1 MCTADFS
8 PVERNAF
15 LPCLLAVTLRAG
27 CAALALPVYAAA
39 TSAVAFA
46 ATTATATSTLNTVKT
61 VSATPVNGQADTITV
76 VAAPDNTF
84 RAGGDQLVPAF
95 LDGQIANGGRLGFL
109 GQQDA
114 NNVPFSIVG
123 FTSKLIQDQQARS
136 LADVLNNDASVQS
149 GYGYGNYAQ
158 TFVVRGFSLDG
169 DDISYGGL
177 YGILPRQMLPTEFAE
192 RIELLKGSSAFLNGV
207 PPGGT
212 GVGGTVNVEPKRA
225 GDEPLNRVSLDYTS
239 TSQEGGAFDLSRRYG
254 DNNQFGVRI
263 NGAHR
268 EGGTAIDDERRRMT
282 MGSVGLDY
290 RGDRFRSSLDV
301 GVVKQTVH
309 GGRPVVYLGT
319 ATKIPEAPSATSNYG
334 QPWAFTDTENE
345 FGMLRAEYDL
355 TDAWTTYG
363 AVGANHTHEYGKYAS
378 PTLSGDDGDATMS
391 RMTVPYFSDS
401 LSSQAGVR
409 GKFSTGFVKH
419 NVNLGMSTL
428 YSRTRSAYTLT
439 GTTISENIYHPV
451 NVSEPMTD
459 LYSGGDMG
467 DPGVTNRVRNYG
479 VALSDTL
486 SILDDRLQFTGGLRR
501 QNVVVYNYDYT
512 GAQSSSFDQ
521 TKVTPAF
528 GLVVKPWDHISL
540 YANHIEALQAGETAG
555 TQYNGV
561 LVSNGGQVS
570 GIETS
575 KQNEVGIKADYGRVA
590 GSLALFEIKK
600 PVGVYTPSSNGYVFG
615 NNGEVRN
622 RGLELNV
629 FGEPLFGVRINGS
642 MAWMDPQ
649 LTKTQDGT
657 YNGNDA
663 VGVPRYQM
671 VVGGEWDL
679 PGLTGLTATGKVIHT
694 GSQYADQA
702 NQLKV
707 DDWTR
712 LDLGVRYNMN
722 LPRNTIIWRAAIE
735 NVTNEKYWASAT
747 GGYLTQGDPREAKVS
762 MTVDF

>member
-1 MCTADFS
+1 MRTADLS
-8 PVERNAF
+8 PVGRKAP
-15 LPCLLAVTLRAG
+15 LPCLLAVIISAG
-27 CAALALPVYAAA
+27 CAAMALPAY
-39 TSAVAFA
+39 A
-46 ATTATATSTLNTVKT
+46 ATTTATVPTAA
-61 VSATPVNGQADTITV
+61 SATGTTDPTPGKTDTITV
-76 VAAPDNTF
+76 VAAPDNAF
-84 RAGGDQLVPAF
+84 RAGGDQLVPAY
-95 LDGQIANGGRLGFL
+95 LDGQIANGGRVGFL

-114 NNVPFSIVG
+114 SNVPFSIVG

-149 GYGYGNYAQ
+149 GYGYGNYAE

-169 DDISYGGL
+169 EDISYGGL

-212 GVGGTVNVEPKRA
+212 GVGGSVNVEPKRA

-239 TSQEGGAFDLSRRYG
+239 KSQVGGAFDVARRYG

-282 MGSVGLDY
+282 MGSIGLDY
-290 RGDRFRSSLDV
+290 RGDRFRSSLDF
-301 GVVKQTVH
+301 GMVKQTVH

-319 ATKIPEAPSATSNYG
+319 ATSIPEVPSATGNYG
-334 QPWAFTDTENE
+334 QKWAYTDTENE

-355 TDAWTTYG
+355 TDNWTTYG
-363 AVGANHTHEYGKYAS
+363 AVGANHTHEYGKYSS

-391 RMTVPYFSDS
+391 RMTVPYFADS
-401 LSSQAGVR
+401 ISSQAGVR
-409 GKFSTGFVKH
+409 GKFDTGFIKH
-419 NVNLGMSTL
+419 NVNLGVSTL
-428 YSRTRSAYTLT
+428 YRKTSTAYTMT
-439 GTTISENIYHPV
+439 GTTISENIYDPA
-451 NVSEPMTD
+451 NVSEPLTN

-486 SILDDRLQFTGGLRR
+486 SMLDDRLQLIGGLRR

-512 GAQSSSFDQ
+512 GAESTSFDE

-555 TQYNGV
+555 TLYNGTV
-561 LVSNGGQVS
+561 VSNGGQVS

-590 GSLALFEIKK
+590 GSVALFEIKK
-600 PVGVYTPSSNGYVFG
+600 PVGVYNPSGDGYVFS

-629 FGEPLFGVRINGS
+629 FGEPVFGVRLNGS
-642 MAWMDPQ
+642 MAWMDPE
-649 LTKTQDGT
+649 LTKTQNGT

-663 VGVPRYQM
+663 IGVPRYQM

-702 NQLKV
+702 NTLKV

-722 LPRNTIIWRAAIE
+722 LSKNNIIWRAGIE